1 MTNKINNLIKSIID
15 KMIPPSKEMPCASEV
30 IEIKS
35 FVKKILKK
43 DNNKSILNKKNPDVE
58 MLEKNI
64 QEELIEEYFTS
75 KKVLKI
81 LEKKT
86 DKFISMIKQKRK
98 KSSSIV
104 SLTRSVKKVKI
115 DV

>member
-1 MTNKINNLIKSIID
+1 MANKINNLVKSIID
-15 KMIPPSKEMPCASEV
+15 KMIPPNKEMPCASEV

-43 DNNKSILNKKNPDVE
+43 DNNKFILNKKNLNVE
-58 MLEKNI
+58 MFEKTI
-64 QEELIEEYFTS
+64 QVELIEEYFTS

-86 DKFISMIKQKRK
+86 DKFISMIKLKRK

-104 SLTRSVKKVKI
+104 YLTRSVKKVKT